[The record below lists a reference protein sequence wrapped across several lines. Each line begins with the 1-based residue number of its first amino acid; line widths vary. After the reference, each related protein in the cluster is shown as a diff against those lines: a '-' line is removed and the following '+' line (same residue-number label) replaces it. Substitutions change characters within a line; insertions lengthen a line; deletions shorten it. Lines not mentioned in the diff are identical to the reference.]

1 MSKILIV
8 EDSPD
13 DLFLLRRAFS
23 KLELDHLLEVA
34 TDGDA
39 AIEYLQNPDKI
50 RPRLV
55 LLDLKLQKRSGFEV
69 LAWIRQHPELK
80 HLPVVILSSSTE
92 PNDLQR
98 AYELGANGYLEKP
111 SLPEHMEAITQASSD
126 FWLKWNHLPQMN

>member
-13 DLFLLRRAFS
+13 DLFLLRRAFI
-23 KLELDHLLEVA
+23 KLELDHLLEVV

-39 AIEYLQNPDKI
+39 AIDYFQNPNNI

-80 HLPVVILSSSTE
+80 HVPVVIFSSSTE
-92 PNDLQR
+92 PKDLQR

-111 SLPEHMEAITQASSD
+111 SQPEDMQAITQASSD
-126 FWLKWNHLPQMN
+126 FWLKWNHIP